1 MTTERP
7 IHCPDC
13 DGDFEFTR
21 RDFVKTVGAGAVAV
35 GVSPLLASAAPTPK
49 SAGETVVK
57 KFYDSLSADQKKA
70 VCFPF
75 GHKLQTRL
83 SANWLVTPKKIGD
96 DFYSDA
102 QRDLIDQVVKAVASE
117 DGYDRLK
124 LQMKDDR
131 PKGINDYAVAVFGTP
146 GTGKFQW
153 ELTGRHLTLRCDGD
167 SVENM
172 AFGGPIV
179 YGHGVRNPKKN
190 LFHYQTKQ
198 TNEVFKSLDGKLR
211 EKALL
216 EKAPTE
222 SRVPLQGKAGKFPGI
237 HVSELSADQKKLV
250 EQTLKTILA
259 PYRKEDVDEAMAVL
273 KKGGGVDKLH
283 MAFYKNDARGN
294 SVDLLKDQVWDVWRV
309 EGPTFV
315 WHFRGAPHVHAYINI
330 GLKKA

>member
-1 MTTERP
+1 MTTDRP
-7 IHCPDC
+7 IDCPDC

-21 RDFVKTVGAGAVAV
+21 RDFVKTVGAGAVAA
-35 GVSPLLASAAPTPK
+35 GVTPLLTSVATAAPTAK
-49 SAGETVVK
+49 STGETIVK
-57 KFYDSLSADQKKA
+57 KFYDSLSDDQKGK

-83 SANWLVTPKKIGD
+83 SANWHVTKERIGGGL
-96 DFYSDA
+96 YTKE
-102 QRDLIDQVVKAVASE
+102 QQELIDKIVRAVCSE

-124 LQMKDDR
+124 IQMKDDMGGFE
-131 PKGINDYAVAVFGTP
+131 KFSVAVFGTP

-153 ELTGRHLTLRCDGD
+153 LLTGRHLTLRCDGD

-179 YGHGVRNPKKN
+179 YGHGVGDPKKN

-198 TNEVFKSLDGKLR
+198 TNEVFKSLEGKQR
-211 EKALL
+211 TAALL
-216 EKAPTE
+216 DKAPRE
-222 SRVPLQGKAGKFPGI
+222 SAVPLQGKAGKFPGI
-237 HVSELSADQKKLV
+237 SVGELSSDQKQLV
-250 EQTLKTILA
+250 EKSLKTILA
-259 PYRKEDVDEAMAVL
+259 PYRKEDVEEAMAVL
-273 KKGGGVDKLH
+273 KQGGGLDKLH
-283 MAFYKNDARGN
+283 MAFYKQG
-294 SVDLLKDQVWDVWRV
+294 DLGKDKVWDVWRV